1 MASGHRFMIVGM
13 RLANALYCQEI
24 TPIQWAEVV
33 AYVFGGQLLRIP
45 EPKELSREMAE
56 ISGFS
61 AYCEKLAKKY
71 VE

>member
-1 MASGHRFMIVGM
+1 MASGHQFMIVGM

-33 AYVFGGQLLRIP
+33 AHVYGGRWLRFP
-45 EPKELSREMAE
+45 VAKNLMREMAE
-56 ISGFS
+56 IPGF
-61 AYCEKLAKKY
+61 AEYCERLIQKY